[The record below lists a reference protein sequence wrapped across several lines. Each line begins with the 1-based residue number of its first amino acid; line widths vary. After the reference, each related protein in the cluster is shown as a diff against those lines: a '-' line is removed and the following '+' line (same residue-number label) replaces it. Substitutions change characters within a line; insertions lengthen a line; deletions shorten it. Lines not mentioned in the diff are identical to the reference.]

1 MSPATIKNLAD
12 LPIAEATIKDIIE
25 ILTRPATIV
34 KTLKGLGYETEVVK
48 EKLLKYHEP
57 LTKENMSEVIKWLIS
72 QM

>member
-1 MSPATIKNLAD
+1 MNLNQK
-12 LPIAEATIKDIIE
+12 LFKDIV
-25 ILTRPATIV
+25 R
-34 KTLKGLGYETEVVK
+34 TLKGLGYETEVVK